1 MDETNTG
8 KHKEKL
14 DAIHAQ
20 SEILRELLAGV
31 DLSTSKSGRIEYWKR
46 DKFLPA
52 LKSLIEITDEKN
64 RDKIAPDHLT
74 GAPRKEVAAAVTDQ
88 AAWIFKQLSG
98 RPPTVITPALG
109 GNAHSEFL
117 TFLKKI
123 FDILEIEAS
132 PESQAK
138 KWLKA
143 TKALR

>member
-1 MDETNTG
+1 
-8 KHKEKL
+8 
-14 DAIHAQ
+14 
-20 SEILRELLAGV
+20 
-31 DLSTSKSGRIEYWKR
+31 
-46 DKFLPA
+46 
-52 LKSLIEITDEKN
+52 
-64 RDKIAPDHLT
+64 
-74 GAPRKEVAAAVTDQ
+74 VAAAVTDQ